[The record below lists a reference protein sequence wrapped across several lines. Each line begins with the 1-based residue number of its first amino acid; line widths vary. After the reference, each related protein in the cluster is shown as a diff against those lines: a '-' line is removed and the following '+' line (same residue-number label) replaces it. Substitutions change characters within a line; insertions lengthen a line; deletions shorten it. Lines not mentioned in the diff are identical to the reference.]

1 MDLSGCEPEPIV
13 RPWSGARVDLP
24 QSALAGGPC
33 FDKRQAG
40 GAARDYPLLAAP
52 GFARRP
58 HDTMNSLLRS
68 VRNPRLDNLSPSD
81 SDVLLANAHV
91 LEQGGEEPCNS
102 DLLRGRNLG
111 LLCESED
118 ADDAIRFRRA
128 ARNLGARVA
137 FIRPRLFEL
146 SEPQT
151 LRNTARMLGRLYD
164 AVECQGLPA
173 DLVRQVGDEAGV
185 PVYDG
190 VASKRHPTAS
200 LAESLGG
207 TRSLAENRQLVL
219 QAALVSSIR

>member
-1 MDLSGCEPEPIV
+1 LFDRGLAPGLIFLNRRWRVGRALTNVKPGARRATTLGLPRRGLSG
-13 RPWSGARVDLP
+13 R
-24 QSALAGGPC
+24 
-33 FDKRQAG
+33 
-40 GAARDYPLLAAP
+40 
-52 GFARRP
+52 

-68 VRNPRLDNLSPSD
+68 VRNPRLDDLSPND
-81 SDVLLANAHV
+81 CDVLLANAHV
-91 LEQGGEEPCNS
+91 LERGGEEPRNS

-137 FIRPRLFEL
+137 FIRPCLSEL